1 MAVTWVSLEEE
12 DDDDDD
18 DDDDDVEAVAA
29 AAVEE
34 EVVVV
39 VVVRGVGC
47 RPDRVL
53 FFGDG
58 VFGFSRAPG
67 RERAVSL
74 RFCPLFC
81 RVATRSAASEME
93 TGEAG
98 RFLLGPAPACWLDG
112 MVADVG
118 GLLSELSGSTNC
130 SGPRA
135 SVLMMPLFRFSSLT
149 S

>member
-1 MAVTWVSLEEE
+1 MAVTWVSLEDE

-18 DDDDDVEAVAA
+18 DDEAEAA
-29 AAVEE
+29 AAVVEE
-34 EVVVV
+34 EVVA
-39 VVVRGVGC
+39 VVRGVGW

-53 FFGDG
+53 FFGGDG

-98 RFLLGPAPACWLDG
+98 RFLLGPAAAPGWFDG